1 MSSPTH
7 SIKQLTTR
15 PAAAVLGRRPAP
27 TAAVSSVV
35 AKASKSEPAPPVG
48 GTEVE
53 FTKPKPKPVTE
64 VPNTVLGK
72 GLDIGTMFIVGAQ
85 QIGDHVQFTSVR
97 DAFFTL
103 EYTDLMG
110 EMMIKTGADHVRK
123 GDDIVIIGDKSIE
136 FANMFRGELR
146 RPLQDGV
153 ISPKERDAFWIIELI
168 LERAVGKSSVP
179 GETCYYS
186 IPADAIDKEE
196 SSVVFHEGMFGKFV
210 ENLGYT
216 PKSLNEAEAIA
227 YSELS
232 NPEDNLTGLALSFGA
247 GMVNACFIYLGV
259 PCLRFAVARGGDW
272 IDKKSAV
279 ASNSK
284 VAKITQIK
292 ESGNIDISA
301 TDGWEQNA
309 IAMHYATLIKYVVL
323 NLHNKLGEDELP
335 EQKEPIKVVISGGTS
350 MIRGFRQMFEG
361 EFGKL
366 QWPFTVSDF
375 VMAKDPMTAVAS
387 GCLTAALLAEKN
399 KG

>member
-1 MSSPTH
+1 MSNPTH
-7 SIKQLTTR
+7 NR
-15 PAAAVLGRRPAP
+15 PVAGRKPAP
-27 TAAVSSVV
+27 TAAVSAVV
-35 AKASKSEPAPPVG
+35 AAASKSTPAPPPG
-48 GTEVE
+48 GTEIE
-53 FTKPKPKPVTE
+53 FTKPKPKPVVATL
-64 VPNTVLGK
+64 NTVLGK

-85 QIGDHVQFTSVR
+85 QISDHVRFTSVR

-103 EYTDLMG
+103 EYTDLVG
-110 EMMIKTGADHVRK
+110 EMMIKTGADHVRR

-136 FANMFRGELR
+136 FANMFRAELR

-153 ISPKERDAFWIIELI
+153 ISPKERNAFGIIELI
-168 LERAVGKSSVP
+168 LERAVGNASVP

-186 IPADAIDKEE
+186 IPAAAIDKEE
-196 SSVVFHEGMFGKFV
+196 SNLVFHEGMFGKFV

-259 PCLRFAVARGGDW
+259 PYLRFAVARGGDW
-272 IDKKSAV
+272 IDKKSAA

-323 NLHNKLGEDELP
+323 NLHNKLGEESLP
-335 EQKEPIKVVISGGTS
+335 EQKDSIKVVISGGTS
-350 MIRGFRQMFEG
+350 KIRGFRQMFEG

-366 QWPFTVSDF
+366 QWPFTVSSF
-375 VMAKDPMTAVAS
+375 VMAKDPMTAVAN
-387 GCLTAALLAEKN
+387 GCLTAALLAEKK